1 VGDDVF
7 QLDELVN
14 PYRVALSNYL
24 EENSK
29 FCIAENTFINVD
41 IEELKDVLRTTNIP
55 KLMKKMIEMKSMCK
69 IAMKMTMMQLKK
81 KKKKTILINLHNT
94 YM

>member
-1 VGDDVF
+1 VRDDAF

-14 PYRVALSNYL
+14 LYRVALSNYL

-41 IEELKDVLRTTNIP
+41 IEELKDVLRTNKYTQVDEEDDRN
-55 KLMKKMIEMKSMCK
+55 E
-69 IAMKMTMMQLKK
+69 
-81 KKKKTILINLHNT
+81 INV
-94 YM
+94 

>member
-1 VGDDVF
+1 
-7 QLDELVN
+7 
-14 PYRVALSNYL
+14 
-24 EENSK
+24 
-29 FCIAENTFINVD
+29 
-41 IEELKDVLRTTNIP
+41 
-55 KLMKKMIEMKSMCK
+55 MKKMIEMKSMCK

>member
-29 FCIAENTFINVD
+29 FYIAENTFINVD
-41 IEELKDVLRTTNIP
+41 IEELKDVLRTNKYTQVDEEDDRN
-55 KLMKKMIEMKSMCK
+55 E
-69 IAMKMTMMQLKK
+69 
-81 KKKKTILINLHNT
+81 INV
-94 YM
+94 

>member
-41 IEELKDVLRTTNIP
+41 IEELKDILRTNKYTQVDEEDDRN
-55 KLMKKMIEMKSMCK
+55 E
-69 IAMKMTMMQLKK
+69 
-81 KKKKTILINLHNT
+81 INV
-94 YM
+94 

>member
-1 VGDDVF
+1 VEDDVF

-41 IEELKDVLRTTNIP
+41 IEELKDILRTNKYTQVDEEDDRN
-55 KLMKKMIEMKSMCK
+55 E
-69 IAMKMTMMQLKK
+69 
-81 KKKKTILINLHNT
+81 INV
-94 YM
+94 

>member
-1 VGDDVF
+1 MGDDVF

-41 IEELKDVLRTTNIP
+41 IEELKDVLRTNKYTQVDEEDDRN
-55 KLMKKMIEMKSMCK
+55 E
-69 IAMKMTMMQLKK
+69 
-81 KKKKTILINLHNT
+81 INV
-94 YM
+94 

>member
-1 VGDDVF
+1 MGDDVF

-41 IEELKDVLRTTNIP
+41 IEELKDILRTNKYTQVDEEDDRN
-55 KLMKKMIEMKSMCK
+55 E
-69 IAMKMTMMQLKK
+69 
-81 KKKKTILINLHNT
+81 INV
-94 YM
+94 

>member
-41 IEELKDVLRTTNIP
+41 IEELKDVLRTNKYTQVDEEDDRN
-55 KLMKKMIEMKSMCK
+55 E
-69 IAMKMTMMQLKK
+69 
-81 KKKKTILINLHNT
+81 IN
-94 YM
+94 M

>member
-1 VGDDVF
+1 VEDDVF

-41 IEELKDVLRTTNIP
+41 IEELKDVLRTNKYTQVDEEDDRN
-55 KLMKKMIEMKSMCK
+55 E
-69 IAMKMTMMQLKK
+69 
-81 KKKKTILINLHNT
+81 INV
-94 YM
+94 

>member
-41 IEELKDVLRTTNIP
+41 IEELKDVLRTNKYTQVDEEDDRN
-55 KLMKKMIEMKSMCK
+55 E
-69 IAMKMTMMQLKK
+69 
-81 KKKKTILINLHNT
+81 INV
-94 YM
+94 